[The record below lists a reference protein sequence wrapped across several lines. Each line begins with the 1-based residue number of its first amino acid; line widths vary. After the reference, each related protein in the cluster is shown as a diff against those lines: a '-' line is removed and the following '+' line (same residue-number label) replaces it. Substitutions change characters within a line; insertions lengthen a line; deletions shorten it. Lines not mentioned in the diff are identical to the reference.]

1 MATLET
7 HVAVGGLSPIGDR
20 RVQAHPVTALLMRG
34 LSLAAVLVFI
44 VLALLPNGAT
54 RIYQWPWSL
63 TTALLALAPIM
74 LLFLQ
79 RFGKQLSLGPDANLL
94 LGLLAAFVVLSALT
108 SNFAFQS
115 LEASLLALGML
126 ATVFCMAA
134 YVTFGSSDKRGS
146 CLQRWIGWFGIAFCL
161 VSLLGWQ
168 MGTLQWEG
176 LRVLAIN
183 WNAGET
189 IIEWSP
195 FNYRNESP
203 LGHSNYTAGLTLLLL
218 PWTLGLAA
226 SSSRLKRIGW
236 LAVTA
241 LVGFVLFT
249 SGSRGALIGVAAMV
263 VAFLCLLGLRG
274 SIRPRNLIG
283 LGLIAVLG
291 IVIAAFSQPR
301 VRSLVQD
308 WSQTGELNSGDEQR
322 WNMLKAGLLMG
333 ADHPILGQGPGV
345 TPLTYPAYRAELDG
359 GVESALQLHSLPMQI
374 WADLGLIGVG
384 LTAGIGLIAVRR
396 LSVSFRNES
405 AGGPMVARELV
416 LASAATSA
424 MGYLAFSFT
433 DFQLD
438 VPVFAGLLAVNLGVI
453 FGVTRKEPEVQGSTA
468 SASAGTGRGGL
479 THAAHLLNRAWLRRA
494 SILRSRQLA
503 AGATLLILA
512 PVLWTAIHSLLA
524 RQAFSSAVDKLERG
538 DTGAYVEGV
547 RTAMRWSPT
556 NSFYPTAAGLGL
568 LRFTYLGVSRETMA
582 ALKTEAA
589 GFFAESLALNDD
601 QEIAHFN
608 LGWLLLPGNP
618 KAAEHH
624 FRRAAELVPDKG
636 GVYLG
641 LGLAGFEQGDRRAAL
656 NGFALE
662 MVNDPKF
669 ATAPFWDI
677 PVFASFRQ
685 PAMERAATLLDPGA
699 TDSAAMDPRAH
710 SIMKATAAL
719 LQDLANEGP
728 PGPLLID
735 RSQTALTV
743 AKTDPSSRKSAIK
756 DHFLRQRQTMIHG
769 EAIDAYAALF
779 DRTGPDAKAILNDP
793 AGKEAPL
800 IRETRRERPGY
811 GILMRNLDVPLP
823 IDAYVV
829 QENAVVGG
837 FFAGLFPPKGYLP
850 TTVLVQVMQESE
862 GSSR

>member
-1 MATLET
+1 
-7 HVAVGGLSPIGDR
+7 
-20 RVQAHPVTALLMRG
+20 
-34 LSLAAVLVFI
+34 
-44 VLALLPNGAT
+44 
-54 RIYQWPWSL
+54 
-63 TTALLALAPIM
+63 
-74 LLFLQ
+74 
-79 RFGKQLSLGPDANLL
+79 
-94 LGLLAAFVVLSALT
+94 
-108 SNFAFQS
+108 
-115 LEASLLALGML
+115 
-126 ATVFCMAA
+126 
-134 YVTFGSSDKRGS
+134 
-146 CLQRWIGWFGIAFCL
+146 
-161 VSLLGWQ
+161 
-168 MGTLQWEG
+168 
-176 LRVLAIN
+176 
-183 WNAGET
+183 
-189 IIEWSP
+189 
-195 FNYRNESP
+195 
-203 LGHSNYTAGLTLLLL
+203 
-218 PWTLGLAA
+218 
-226 SSSRLKRIGW
+226 
-236 LAVTA
+236 
-241 LVGFVLFT
+241 
-249 SGSRGALIGVAAMV
+249 
-263 VAFLCLLGLRG
+263 
-274 SIRPRNLIG
+274 
-283 LGLIAVLG
+283 
-291 IVIAAFSQPR
+291 
-301 VRSLVQD
+301 
-308 WSQTGELNSGDEQR
+308 
-322 WNMLKAGLLMG
+322 
-333 ADHPILGQGPGV
+333 
-345 TPLTYPAYRAELDG
+345 
-359 GVESALQLHSLPMQI
+359 
-374 WADLGLIGVG
+374 
-384 LTAGIGLIAVRR
+384 
-396 LSVSFRNES
+396 
-405 AGGPMVARELV
+405 
-416 LASAATSA
+416 
-424 MGYLAFSFT
+424 
-433 DFQLD
+433 
-438 VPVFAGLLAVNLGVI
+438 
-453 FGVTRKEPEVQGSTA
+453 
-468 SASAGTGRGGL
+468 
-479 THAAHLLNRAWLRRA
+479 
-494 SILRSRQLA
+494 
-503 AGATLLILA
+503 
-512 PVLWTAIHSLLA
+512 
-524 RQAFSSAVDKLERG
+524 
-538 DTGAYVEGV
+538 
-547 RTAMRWSPT
+547 
-556 NSFYPTAAGLGL
+556 
-568 LRFTYLGVSRETMA
+568 MA

-641 LGLAGFEQGDRRAAL
+641 FGLAGFEQGDRRAAL